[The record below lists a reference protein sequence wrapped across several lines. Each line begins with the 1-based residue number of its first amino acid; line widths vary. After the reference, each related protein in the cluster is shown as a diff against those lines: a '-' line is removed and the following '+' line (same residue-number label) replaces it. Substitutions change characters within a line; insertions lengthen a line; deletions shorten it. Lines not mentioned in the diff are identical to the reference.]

1 MKISTRLR
9 LIANAR
15 QAWRLWSVQAA
26 ALLVAW
32 GTLPADMQ
40 AALVAAVGI
49 PAERVP
55 AVLGLLVILGRIVQ
69 QGEGKQ

>member
-69 QGEGKQ
+69 QGEGGK